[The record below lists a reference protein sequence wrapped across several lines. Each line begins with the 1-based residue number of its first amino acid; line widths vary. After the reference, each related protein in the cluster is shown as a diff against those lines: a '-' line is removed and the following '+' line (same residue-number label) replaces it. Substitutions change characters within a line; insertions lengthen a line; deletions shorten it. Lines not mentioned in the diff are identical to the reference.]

1 MHESLSTDDNNSDD
15 LKQATCLFE
24 RMMFR
29 EIASNEDSKIM
40 SKLNASLTNLMR
52 I

>member
-1 MHESLSTDDNNSDD
+1 MDEALSTDDNNSDD

-24 RMMFR
+24 KLMFR
-29 EIASNEDSKIM
+29 EIGTNDESKIM

-52 I
+52 T